1 MSWLKSVRSKLA
13 LKHTPLNLIARQG
26 ITSIRG
32 CMSRCKQRAKKR
44 HGRLV
49 TRVVRGGKKSKE
61 LNEEELLQ
69 DKWTS
74 WRPER
79 VTDEG
84 YATSEYISCS
94 RTAVYSMHESIYGAR
109 RLDSANR
116 CWIASTFSFRSSV
129 TQDGTYSQA
138 LTRHDSHRVIRTP
151 SASRLLSLRL
161 LLSHVSCVLIY
172 YYFFFFL
179 GILRNANDRCHFM
192 M

>member
-1 MSWLKSVRSKLA
+1 
-13 LKHTPLNLIARQG
+13 
-26 ITSIRG
+26 
-32 CMSRCKQRAKKR
+32 MSRCKQRAKKR

-94 RTAVYSMHESIYGAR
+94 RTAIYSMHESIYGAR

-172 YYFFFFL
+172 YYFFFGNTSKREWPMSFYDVDVRDYFASVFTL
-179 GILRNANDRCHFM
+179 LKLPSKLQYPVDI
-192 M
+192 